1 MQGLD
6 CSLHLPRNQNNKIMM
21 TREQAEIILD
31 GMSLD
36 ECIKMWN
43 ESGADHYCRSKEI
56 HECEDNDW
64 WTYLSNELGA
74 YYLVWDIQ
82 KSAKEGHFTQC
93 DWYFFYDDNDCLF
106 YSFDDKDGLMKLL
119 GIWFIEELINR

>member
-1 MQGLD
+1 
-6 CSLHLPRNQNNKIMM
+6 MM

-43 ESGADHYCRSKEI
+43 SSGADHYCRSREI
-56 HECEDNDW
+56 HECEDDNW

-74 YYLVWDIQ
+74 YFLVWDIQ
-82 KSAKEGHFTQC
+82 KSVRERHFTQC
-93 DWYFFYDDNDCLF
+93 DEYFFYDDNDCLF